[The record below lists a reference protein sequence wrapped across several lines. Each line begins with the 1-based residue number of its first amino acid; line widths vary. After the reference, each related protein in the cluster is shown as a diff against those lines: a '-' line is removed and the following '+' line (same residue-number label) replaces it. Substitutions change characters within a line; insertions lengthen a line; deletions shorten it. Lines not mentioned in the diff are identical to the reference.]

1 MTDDYKDIIGLPH
14 PEPHGRQRMSMQA
27 RAAQFAPF
35 AALTGHSDAMAETAR
50 LTEDEVC
57 LYEDNL
63 AQLDQKLQELLSR
76 SGERPSVTI
85 TYFEPDARKSG
96 GSYRQAT
103 GFIQKVDDF
112 SHTLTLDNGLIIEL
126 NRIVDLVP
134 NNNYSKPKTTDEY

>member
-1 MTDDYKDIIGLPH
+1 MNEYSDIIDRIH

-63 AQLDQKLQELLSR
+63 AQMDRKLQELLSH
-76 SGERPSVTI
+76 SDTRPSVTI

-103 GFIQKVDDF
+103 GIIQKVDDF
-112 SHTLTLDNGLIIEL
+112 SRTLMLDNGTVIEL
-126 NRIVDLVP
+126 GRIVDL
-134 NNNYSKPKTTDEY
+134 NMKYL